1 VATKSRVFV
10 QDVNKI
16 SFDHKMKSLIVCC
29 FKTLVTGKA
38 ECTLAMGKDKK
49 RKLFG
54 VTFSFN
60 KEKTKV
66 LGKTYLQFI
75 GFQKYFKNKN
85 E

>member
-1 VATKSRVFV
+1 
-10 QDVNKI
+10 
-16 SFDHKMKSLIVCC
+16 MKSLVVCS

-38 ECTLAMGKDKK
+38 ECTLVMGKDKK

-60 KEKTKV
+60 KEKRKFWE
-66 LGKTYLQFI
+66 KTYLQFI
-75 GFQKYFKNKN
+75 GFQKYFKSKN

>member
-1 VATKSRVFV
+1 
-10 QDVNKI
+10 
-16 SFDHKMKSLIVCC
+16 MKSLVVCC
-29 FKTLVTGKA
+29 FKTLMTGKA

-60 KEKTKV
+60 KEKRKFWE
-66 LGKTYLQFI
+66 KTYLQFF
-75 GFQKYFKNKN
+75 GLQKYFKNKN